1 MGLQEKIME
10 IFLNA
15 GMNNFPD
22 WEDDYLKT
30 VYTDVLAEINAFFKK
45 AKTKAVFQRQLS
57 TSVVH
62 QLCKHPSKENCNI
75 EWCRGNTEYCRKKMG
90 WIELHELKALLTS
103 EKEEEKENL

>member
-1 MGLQEKIME
+1 LGLQEKISKLE
-10 IFLNA
+10 TFDIYHCV
-15 GMNNFPD
+15 GEKPII
-22 WEDDYLKT
+22 T
-30 VYTDVLAEINAFFKK
+30 VKLDDVLAEINAFFKK

-103 EKEEEKENL
+103 KTEET

>member
-1 MGLQEKIME
+1 MGLQEKIKE
-10 IFLNA
+10 IFDLD
-15 GMNNFPD
+15 MID
-22 WEDDYLKT
+22 ES
-30 VYTDVLAEINAFFKK
+30 TDAEWYRDVEKQVLAEINAFFKK

-103 EKEEEKENL
+103 KTEET